1 MAILPNYGSFTG
13 SVVPW
18 NSTFSIY
25 IMSYSNNDRF
35 MPYVFSQTE
44 QTHIVFDSSA
54 LSVER
59 KNGTCGRLSHA

>member
-1 MAILPNYGSFTG
+1 
-13 SVVPW
+13 
-18 NSTFSIY
+18 
-25 IMSYSNNDRF
+25 
-35 MPYVFSQTE
+35 MPYVYSQIE